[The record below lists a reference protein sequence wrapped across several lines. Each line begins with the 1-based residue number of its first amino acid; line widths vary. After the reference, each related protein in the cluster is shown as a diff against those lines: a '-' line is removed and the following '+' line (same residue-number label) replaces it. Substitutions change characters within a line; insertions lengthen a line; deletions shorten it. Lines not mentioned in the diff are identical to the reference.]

1 LEWVP
6 SKVSKIEHGRQ
17 SPTADDIRVWCRAV
31 GNEAATE
38 GLLSDLH
45 TIETRYQDWQRVL
58 RAGLAST
65 QVGMARWELG
75 TRIFRSYQSLVVPGL
90 FQTPD
95 YARALLERASR
106 VWTQGTGVDEAVAAR
121 MQRQGVLYDT
131 SKKFRIVLTEAVLL
145 YAVCPPA
152 GMLAQ
157 IDRLMTVSM
166 LPNVRLGIIP
176 FEREGALAPEHSF
189 WVYDEE
195 LVLFETISASL
206 NLEHP
211 QEIELHTKVF
221 ESMALDADYDEKA
234 RAILYR
240 ASKQIAAR
248 IPTEKG

>member
-1 LEWVP
+1 MP

-17 SPTADDIRVWCRAV
+17 SPTADDIRAWCRAV
-31 GNEAATE
+31 GDEAAIE
-38 GLLSDLH
+38 GLLAELH
-45 TIETRYQDWQRVL
+45 TIETRYQEWRRVL

-65 QVGMARWELG
+65 QVGMARWEQE

-106 VWTQGTGVDEAVAAR
+106 VWTQGTGVEEAVAAR
-121 MQRQGVLYDT
+121 MQRQGVLYDR

-152 GMLAQ
+152 AMLAQ
-157 IDRLMTVSM
+157 IDRIMTVSM
-166 LPNVRLGIIP
+166 LPNMRLGIIP

-206 NLEHP
+206 NLQQP